1 MKHIVQFSG
10 GKDST
15 AMLLMMLEKGMPV
28 DEIIFCDTGKE
39 FPGMYK
45 HIAEVESFISKY
57 GKTITTL
64 KAAKSFDYW
73 QFEHIKT
80 KGEHAG
86 TMGYGW
92 ARPWRRWCTRLL
104 KEAPTNEYLKQY
116 PKNEIVLYIGI
127 AADEPNRHKNMPV
140 NHKHPLFDWGITEK
154 MALEYCYQKG
164 FTWGGLYEQFKRVS
178 CWCCPLQNIRSL
190 KTLWQYYPDLWAEL
204 KAMETKAA
212 TIIPFRID
220 GKTLADLEK
229 RFVLEQAQ
237 IEFEF

>member
-45 HIAEVESFISKY
+45 HIAEVESFIAQY

-64 KAAKSFDYW
+64 RAAKSFDYW
-73 QFEHIKT
+73 FSEHVKT
-80 KGEHAG
+80 KGKNKG
-86 TMGYGW
+86 QKGYGW
-92 ARPWRRWCTRLL
+92 ATMGVRWCTSV
-104 KEAPTNEYLKQY
+104 LKQDVTEKY
-116 PKNEIVLYIGI
+116 LRNITETYISYIGI
-127 AADEPNRHKNMPV
+127 ASDEPKRHAKKSANV
-140 NHKHPLFDWGITEK
+140 IHPLFDWGITEK
-154 MALEYCYQKG
+154 MALEYCYNKG

-178 CWCCPLQNIRSL
+178 CWCCPLKSL
-190 KTLWQYYPDLWAEL
+190 GELRNLQKHYPELWEEL
-204 KAMETKAA
+204 KIMDKKAYNQFKA
-212 TIIPFRID
+212 
-220 GKTLADLEK
+220 GCSVEDLER
-229 RFVLEQAQ
+229 RFKMEQAQ